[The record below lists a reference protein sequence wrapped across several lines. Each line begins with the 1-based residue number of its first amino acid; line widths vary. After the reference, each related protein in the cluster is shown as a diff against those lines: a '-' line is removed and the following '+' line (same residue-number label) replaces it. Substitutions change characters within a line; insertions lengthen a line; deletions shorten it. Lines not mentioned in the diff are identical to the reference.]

1 MNYLKCDSCKQYNLL
16 TSEYLVFCNH
26 CSKKLQNNFA
36 DWKARYPQL
45 DFAHFTSRVAL
56 SADQI
61 ANSRL
66 LLERL
71 KTGARQRW
79 VKHRRQLV
87 MTSLLLL
94 VLVTITGS
102 IFGKR
107 VVFNLFYPKVAA
119 EWRYM
124 SWQEATIGRQS
135 ITISTPVKLSVHDT
149 PLPPEL
155 RESVT
160 YSKSYSNE
168 GNNNGMD
175 ISVHLYTYKNSVINS
190 LDAMANN
197 PVDPL
202 NQLKQQGDISDLT
215 TRTQKV
221 SVSDL
226 DGCMEEGTYRYKGA
240 ITLAYRHLI
249 LTREQ
254 HMWQVNLVFR
264 ADDEAASAVAERVLR
279 SIKIQ

>member
-26 CSKKLQNNFA
+26 CGKKLSNNFA
-36 DWKARYPQL
+36 DWKARYPQY
-45 DFAHFTSRVAL
+45 DFAQFTERVAV
-56 SADQI
+56 SAEQI
-61 ANSRL
+61 ASSRPL
-66 LLERL
+66 VERL
-71 KTGARQRW
+71 KAGAKQRW

-87 MTSLLLL
+87 MTSFLLLAMIA
-94 VLVTITGS
+94 ITGS

-107 VVFNLFYPKVAA
+107 LVFNLFYPKVAK
-119 EWRYM
+119 EWQYM
-124 SWQEATIGRQS
+124 SWQEATIGRQP
-135 ITISTPVKLSVHDT
+135 ITFSTPARLSVHDT

-168 GNNNGMD
+168 NNSGMD
-175 ISVHLYTYKNSVINS
+175 ISVHLYTYRNSVINS
-190 LDAMANN
+190 LEAMANN

-202 NQLKQQGDISDLT
+202 SQLKQQGDVTNLT
-215 TRTQKV
+215 TRAQKV

-226 DGCMEEGTYRYKGA
+226 AGCLEEGTYRYKGA

-249 LTREQ
+249 LIREQ
-254 HMWQVNLVFR
+254 DMWQVNLVFR

>member
-26 CSKKLQNNFA
+26 CGKKLSNNFA
-36 DWKARYPQL
+36 DWKARYPQY
-45 DFAHFTSRVAL
+45 DFAQFTERVAV
-56 SADQI
+56 SAEQM
-61 ANSRL
+61 ANSRPL
-66 LLERL
+66 VERL
-71 KTGARQRW
+71 KTGAKQGW

-87 MTSLLLL
+87 MTSFLLLAMIA
-94 VLVTITGS
+94 ITGS

-107 VVFNLFYPKVAA
+107 LVFDLFYPKVAR
-119 EWRYM
+119 EWQYT
-124 SWQEATIGRQS
+124 SWQEATIGRQP
-135 ITISTPVKLSVHDT
+135 ITLSTPAKLRVHDT

-160 YSKSYSNE
+160 YSKSYSND
-168 GNNNGMD
+168 NNSGMD

-190 LDAMANN
+190 LEAMANN

-202 NQLKQQGDISDLT
+202 SQLKQQGDVTDLT

-226 DGCMEEGTYRYKGA
+226 AGCMEEGTYRYKGA

-249 LTREQ
+249 LIREQ
-254 HMWQVNLVFR
+254 DMWQVNLVFR

>member
-26 CSKKLQNNFA
+26 CSKKLSNNFA
-36 DWKARYPQL
+36 DWKARYPQC
-45 DFAHFTSRVAL
+45 DFAQFTERIAI
-56 SADQI
+56 SAAQI
-61 ANSRL
+61 ASSRPL
-66 LLERL
+66 MERL
-71 KTGARQRW
+71 KTGAKQRW

-87 MTSLLLL
+87 MTSFLLLAMIA
-94 VLVTITGS
+94 ITGS

-107 VVFNLFYPKVAA
+107 LVFNLFYPKVAK
-119 EWRYM
+119 EWQYM
-124 SWQEATIGRQS
+124 SWQETTIGRQP
-135 ITISTPVKLSVHDT
+135 ITLSTPAKLRVHDT

-160 YSKSYSNE
+160 YSKSYTND
-168 GNNNGMD
+168 NNSGMD

-190 LDAMANN
+190 LEAMANN

-202 NQLKQQGDISDLT
+202 SQLKQQDDITHLT
-215 TRTQKV
+215 ARAQKV

-226 DGCMEEGTYRYKGA
+226 AGCLEEGTYHYKGA

-249 LTREQ
+249 LIREQ
-254 HMWQVNLVFR
+254 DMWQVNLVFR

-279 SIKIQ
+279 SIHIQ